1 MEKSIQKTSDTIYG
15 IRGKNPWKNP
25 WTNPWK
31 NPWNPSIRHP
41 LNPRFLT
48 VFHPPFLLKSPPPAA
63 PLSPLPAAFAGGS
76 WGKKNLAMEF
86 YGHRNRWFTE
96 LKHGGSFQFAMY
108 TFNRG
113 YMTVDHPE
121 NHGKHVSTVLYQPK
135 NVDMIRKKY
144 VLVDLLHLG
153 FAYNKKIQM

>member
-1 MEKSIQKTSDTIYG
+1 MAIDITS
-15 IRGKNPWKNP
+15 
-25 WTNPWK
+25 
-31 NPWNPSIRHP
+31 P
-41 LNPRFLT
+41 LVEYPISKWLT
-48 VFHPPFLLKSPPPAA
+48 WDDPPDLAHPPTRSR
-63 PLSPLPAAFAGGS
+63 SHTSSAGQESEKGEIE
-76 WGKKNLAMEF
+76 GM
-86 YGHRNRWFTE
+86 
-96 LKHGGSFQFAMY
+96 
-108 TFNRG
+108 FNRG